1 LIAQFARGLAM
12 PSRLLLAALLTLPT
26 ACTSVREVRDFT
38 GDTALLIEC
47 GPDIARCRAR
57 AAEACPRGYDVLATG
72 ENQTV
77 VQSGTPGERRTM
89 TGAHQVRKVK
99 CR

>member
-1 LIAQFARGLAM
+1 MRTRHRPLPGARRRGL
-12 PSRLLLAALLTLPT
+12 
-26 ACTSVREVRDFT
+26 
-38 GDTALLIEC
+38 
-47 GPDIARCRAR
+47 
-57 AAEACPRGYDVLATG
+57 PRGYDVLATG

-89 TGAHQVRKVK
+89 TGADQVMKVK

>member
-1 LIAQFARGLAM
+1 M
-12 PSRLLLAALLTLPT
+12 PPRLLLAALLALPA
-26 ACTSVREVRDFT
+26 ACTGVREVRDFT
-38 GDTALLIEC
+38 GETALLIEC

-57 AAEACPRGYDVLATG
+57 AAETCPRGYDVLATG

-77 VQSGTPGERRTM
+77 VQSGTPGDRRTM
-89 TGAHQVRKVK
+89 TGADQVMKVK